1 MRVARFLIET
11 LVVCAI
17 GFCGIGAAAAQ
28 QATPPAGYNIRED
41 NTQKSPDGTVT
52 IEQYL
57 NKETDDWKWLFFAR
71 TKDTFALLDPEPAG
85 YGADFRFT
93 TDLKWIVRMQKEG
106 SGEQTLY
113 LYRLGPQ
120 GYVAATRKP
129 LADLAWAF
137 MKTRPDWRKIKKE
150 PEYHIYAGLLK
161 GIAENYR
168 NLGVQWPENRY
179 IVIGLSADADVKGR
193 RPSQTGV
200 VNGWRCRYD
209 LQTGKFDVPAI
220 FERDNAKA
228 LVPQ

>member
-1 MRVARFLIET
+1 MRVGRFLIET
-11 LVVCAI
+11 LVACAI
-17 GFCGIGAAAAQ
+17 GLWGIAAAA
-28 QATPPAGYNIRED
+28 AEPARPPAGYDIYAE
-41 NTQKSPDGTVT
+41 NTQKSPDGSVT

-71 TKDTFALLDPEPAG
+71 TKDTFSQLDPDPAD

-93 TDLKWIVRMQKEG
+93 NDLKWIVRLQKQG

-113 LYRLGPQ
+113 LYRLDPQ
-120 GYVAATRKP
+120 GYVAATKEP

-137 MKTRPDWRKIKKE
+137 MKTRPDWRKIRKE

-161 GIAENYR
+161 GIADNYR

-179 IVIGLSADADVKGR
+179 IVIGLSADADVRGR

>member
-1 MRVARFLIET
+1 MRVRTFLIEL
-11 LVVCAI
+11 LVVCGLGTAAI
-17 GFCGIGAAAAQ
+17 GTAAAQ
-28 QATPPAGYNIRED
+28 PAGPPAGYNIYEE
-41 NTQKSPDGTVT
+41 NTRKSPDGTVT

-71 TKDTFALLDPEPAG
+71 TKDTFTLLDLEPAD

-93 TDLKWIVRMQKEG
+93 NDLKWIVRMQKEG

-120 GYVAATRKP
+120 GYVAATKEP

-150 PEYHIYAGLLK
+150 PEYHIFAGLLK
-161 GIAENYR
+161 GLADNYR
-168 NLGVQWPENRY
+168 NLGVRWPENRY
-179 IVIGLSADADVKGR
+179 LVIGLSADADVKGR
-193 RPSQTGV
+193 KPSQTGV

-209 LQTGKFDVPAI
+209 LQTGEFDVPAI
-220 FERDNAKA
+220 FARDNAKA

>member
-1 MRVARFLIET
+1 LIEL
-11 LVVCAI
+11 LVVCGLGTAAI
-17 GFCGIGAAAAQ
+17 GTAAAQ
-28 QATPPAGYNIRED
+28 PAAPPAGYNIYEE

-71 TKDTFALLDPEPAG
+71 TKDTFTLLDLEPAD

-93 TDLKWIVRMQKEG
+93 NDLKWIVRMQKEG

-120 GYVAATRKP
+120 GYVAATKKP

-150 PEYHIYAGLLK
+150 PEYHIFAGLLK
-161 GIAENYR
+161 GLADNYR
-168 NLGVQWPENRY
+168 NLGVRWPENRY
-179 IVIGLSADADVKGR
+179 LVIGLSADADVKGR
-193 RPSQTGV
+193 KPSQTGV
-200 VNGWRCRYD
+200 VNGWQCRYD
-209 LQTGKFDVPAI
+209 LQTGEFDVPAI
-220 FERDNAKA
+220 FARDNAKA